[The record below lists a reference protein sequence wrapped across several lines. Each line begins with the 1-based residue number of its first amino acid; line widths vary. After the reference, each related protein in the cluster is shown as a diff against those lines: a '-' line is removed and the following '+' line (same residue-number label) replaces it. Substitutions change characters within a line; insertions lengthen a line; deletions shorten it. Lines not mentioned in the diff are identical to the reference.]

1 MRTRNER
8 RERRREACW
17 IAAIA
22 LLFGLVFWL
31 GFAMG
36 AAI

>member
-1 MRTRNER
+1 MRTRNDR

-17 IAAIA
+17 IAAIG

-36 AAI
+36 AAL

>member
-8 RERRREACW
+8 RERLREALW
-17 IAAIA
+17 IAAIG

-31 GFAMG
+31 GFSMG
-36 AAI
+36 VAI